1 MSKDDNVVG
10 MENLRIGKEI
20 TSHSQMLLIISA
32 LLEGH
37 VLSSVEL
44 IKSLQGSSYEVKAM
58 NLRAL
63 VTIVTT
69 CFEVLSK
76 TLDSI
81 ASMVLVWLEEAREIV
96 ATESNFPYF
105 LAMTMRANG
114 NKNWF
119 IPDDKGDIKQIK
131 LKMLTCCNFLK
142 QPIDHKRLLWDLGN
156 EEKLPMV
163 KYLLSLPEIR
173 DVKMDDGTTA
183 FSMALGRGD
192 LEMIDV
198 FLHSEHQILNGE
210 GSGTLTLSTN

>member
-10 MENLRIGKEI
+10 IENLRIGREI
-20 TSHSQMLLIISA
+20 TYHSQMLLIISA

-37 VLSSVEL
+37 VQSSVEL

-114 NKNWF
+114 NEYWLK
-119 IPDDKGDIKQIK
+119 PDDKGDIKQTK
-131 LKMLTCCNFLK
+131 SKMLKCCNFL
-142 QPIDHKRLLWDLGN
+142 
-156 EEKLPMV
+156 
-163 KYLLSLPEIR
+163 
-173 DVKMDDGTTA
+173 
-183 FSMALGRGD
+183 
-192 LEMIDV
+192 
-198 FLHSEHQILNGE
+198 
-210 GSGTLTLSTN
+210 

>member
-114 NKNWF
+114 NEYWLK
-119 IPDDKGDIKQIK
+119 PDDKGDIKQTK
-131 LKMLTCCNFLK
+131 SKMLKCCNFL
-142 QPIDHKRLLWDLGN
+142 
-156 EEKLPMV
+156 
-163 KYLLSLPEIR
+163 
-173 DVKMDDGTTA
+173 
-183 FSMALGRGD
+183 
-192 LEMIDV
+192 
-198 FLHSEHQILNGE
+198 
-210 GSGTLTLSTN
+210 

>member
-1 MSKDDNVVG
+1 MASNIKGDNVVG
-10 MENLRIGKEI
+10 IENLRIGREI
-20 TSHSQMLLIISA
+20 TYHSQMLLIISA

-114 NKNWF
+114 NEYWLK
-119 IPDDKGDIKQIK
+119 PDDKGDIKQTK
-131 LKMLTCCNFLK
+131 SKMLKCCNFL
-142 QPIDHKRLLWDLGN
+142 
-156 EEKLPMV
+156 
-163 KYLLSLPEIR
+163 
-173 DVKMDDGTTA
+173 
-183 FSMALGRGD
+183 
-192 LEMIDV
+192 
-198 FLHSEHQILNGE
+198 
-210 GSGTLTLSTN
+210 